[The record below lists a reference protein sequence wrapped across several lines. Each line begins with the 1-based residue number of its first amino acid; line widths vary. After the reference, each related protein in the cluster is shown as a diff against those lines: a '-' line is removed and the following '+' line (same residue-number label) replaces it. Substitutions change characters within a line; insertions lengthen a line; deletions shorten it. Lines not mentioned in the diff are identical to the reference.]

1 MTTLTLNKTETA
13 LAQFYAEL
21 LQEPALQQR
30 LQAATDP
37 ESLAKL
43 VVELGCKKGYSFAT
57 EEVLAA
63 MAIEAA
69 MGGELWEEKLAG
81 SEVVCLCSCCCSTCA
96 MPEV

>member
-43 VVELGCKKGYSFAT
+43 VVELGCEKGYSFAT
-57 EEVLAA
+57 EEVLAV

-69 MGGELWEEKLAG
+69 MGGGELWEEKLPGGVREEKLPGAF
-81 SEVVCLCSCCCSTCA
+81 VCCSCF
-96 MPEV
+96 